1 MAQKTPKTISGME
14 AEKLIEQL
22 GKCTCSCSS
31 KRKAARNKLIG
42 LLMLEAGLRVG
53 ELSKLKVSDLI
64 YATHPVTNLVLSKEI
79 TKRNRER
86 TVPLSE
92 RIQLAIAEN
101 YDNFWLGSAHV
112 ILWWAFCGAKYSEH
126 ITVRQVQRIIENASI
141 IALGKPIHPH
151 ILRHTFASRLMR
163 ITNIRVVQELLG
175 HESLQTTQI
184 YTHPNHDDLTHAIN
198 GLNNAETQEKIK
210 SLQNA
215 EIDLADQQ

>member
-1 MAQKTPKTISGME
+1 MQKTPKTLSGIE

-22 GKCTCSCSS
+22 GKHTNTWSS
-31 KRKAARNKLIG
+31 KHKAARNKLIG

-64 YATHPVTNLVLSKEI
+64 FATRPVTNLILSKEI

-92 RIQLAIAEN
+92 RIQIAIDEN
-101 YDNFWLGSAHV
+101 YENLWLGSYPV
-112 ILWWAFCGAKYSEH
+112 ILCWAFGGSKYSEH
-126 ITVRQVQRIIENASI
+126 ITIRQIQRIIENASI

-184 YTHPNHDDLTHAIN
+184 YTHPNHDDLTNAIN

>member
-1 MAQKTPKTISGME
+1 MQKTPKTLSGIE

-22 GKCTCSCSS
+22 SKHTNTWSS

-64 YATHPVTNLVLSKEI
+64 FATRPVTNLILSKEI

-92 RIQLAIAEN
+92 RIQIAIAEN
-101 YDNFWLGSAHV
+101 YDIVWLGSAPI
-112 ILWWAFCGAKYSEH
+112 ILYWAFYGANYSKH
-126 ITVRQVQRIIENASI
+126 ITVRQIQRIIETASI

-151 ILRHTFASRLMR
+151 ILRHTFASRLLR

-175 HESLQTTQI
+175 HKSLQTTQI
-184 YTHPNHDDLTHAIN
+184 YTHPNQDDLVTAIN
-198 GLNNAETQEKIK
+198 GLNNAETQEKIQT
-210 SLQNA
+210 LQNA
-215 EIDLADQQ
+215 KIDLANS